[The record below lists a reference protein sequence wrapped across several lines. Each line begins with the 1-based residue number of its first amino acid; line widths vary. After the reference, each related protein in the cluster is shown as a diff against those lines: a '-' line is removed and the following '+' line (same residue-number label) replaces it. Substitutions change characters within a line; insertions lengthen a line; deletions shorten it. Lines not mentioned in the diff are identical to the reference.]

1 MHLNWMALAVP
12 LFTSFILLEYYVSVK
27 KNKSVFRFDETISN
41 LNVGIAERICDLF
54 TTGLFFYFFDYLYKH
69 FAFFH
74 FNATPLNW
82 LLLFLFTD
90 FLYYWYHRYGHRV
103 NILWA
108 AHVVH
113 HQSEDY
119 NYSVAVRVT
128 TLQAVFRGL
137 FWSFLPVLGFPA
149 EMITMVLLFH
159 GIYPFFSHTQLVG
172 KLGWLEYI
180 LVTPSHHRVHH
191 SSNLEYLDK
200 NYGDVLIIW
209 DKLFGTFKEEQEK
222 PVYGLTKPLN
232 SHSFLWQ
239 HFHFWLEMLL
249 SFGQQKSWR
258 DKWKVIFGRP
268 DDLNPEHRTILEERL
283 LQKPIGDFIVNKLL
297 YKVILFQAVLILI
310 VLFFVILFEP
320 LLSGTQL
327 TLATLFILISVIS
340 NGAMLEQKNW
350 VFYLDYC
357 RLIFL
362 FLFLSTLPISIY
374 ISLFLAIILILVVFA
389 FGTAKRYY
397 QSVLYQQGIFSKN

>member
-1 MHLNWMALAVP
+1 MSLNWMALSVP
-12 LFTSFILLEYYVSVK
+12 MFTSFILLEYYVSVK
-27 KNKSVFRFDETISN
+27 KNKSVFRFDETVSN
-41 LNVGIAERICDLF
+41 LNVGIAERVCDLF
-54 TTGLFFYFFDYLYKH
+54 TTGLFFYFFDYLH
-69 FAFFH
+69 QNFSFFDLK
-74 FNATPLNW
+74 ATPLNW

-90 FLYYWYHRYGHRV
+90 LLYYWYHRYGHRV

-128 TLQAVFRGL
+128 TFQAIFRGL
-137 FWSFLPVLGFPA
+137 FWSFLPIIGFPA
-149 EMITMVLLFH
+149 EMITLILIFH
-159 GIYPFFSHTQLVG
+159 GVYPFFSHTQLIG

-191 SSNLEYLDK
+191 SSNPQYLDK

-209 DKLFGTFKEEQEK
+209 DKLFGTFKEENEK

-239 HFHFWLEMLL
+239 HFHFFLEMILAI
-249 SFGQQKSWR
+249 GQQKSWR

-268 DDLNPEHRTILEERL
+268 DDLNPEHRTMLEERL
-283 LQKPIGDFIVNKLL
+283 LHKTEGDLMVNRLL
-297 YKVILFQAVLILI
+297 YKVILFQAIFILI
-310 VLFFVILFEP
+310 VLFCVILFEP
-320 LLSGTQL
+320 FLSGTQL
-327 TLATLFILISVIS
+327 TQATLFILISVII

-350 VFYLDYC
+350 VFYLELF
-357 RLIFL
+357 RLIIVV
-362 FLFLSTLPISIY
+362 LFLSTLKISSY
-374 ISLFLAIILILVVFA
+374 IPLGFLILLLPLVLFLRP
-389 FGTAKRYY
+389 AKRYY
-397 QSVLYQQGIFSKN
+397 QSVLYQ